1 MQFVAPQGCFDADGL
16 WNTDVAGKPLV
27 SFACFSVPTPALSYA
42 IRVYLVILVTD
53 TAGGMPTGAQN
64 SIVHLVQPVSGG
76 SAESVGFRGQVQGGD
91 ETAST
96 SAFVPFA
103 GLLRTVTPD

>member
-1 MQFVAPQGCFDADGL
+1 MP
-16 WNTDVAGKPLV
+16 TDFGTPTLPASLQ
-27 SFACFSVPTPALSYA
+27 SQIFSCFSVPTPTLSYA
-42 IRVYLVILVTD
+42 IRVYIVMLVTD
-53 TAGGMPTGAQN
+53 TTGGLPTGAQN
-64 SIVHLVQPVSGG
+64 SIVHRMQPVSGG
-76 SAESVGFRGQVQGGD
+76 SAGSAGADVGPNIPYVGQIEGGD